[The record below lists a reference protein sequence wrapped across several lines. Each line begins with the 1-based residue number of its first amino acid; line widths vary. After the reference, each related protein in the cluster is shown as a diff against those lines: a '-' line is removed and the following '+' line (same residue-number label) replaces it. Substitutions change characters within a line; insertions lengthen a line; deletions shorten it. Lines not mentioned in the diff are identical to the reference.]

1 MDFITKCIASVRLSV
16 VDAINRLKL
25 PGGLEIPDR
34 VFCVNDYP
42 RNETIPEPFFQWTVE
57 PYRRTLANGSLTG
70 EFNTPGSSM

>member
-1 MDFITKCIASVRLSV
+1 M
-16 VDAINRLKL
+16 INRLKL

-42 RNETIPEPFFQWTVE
+42 RNETITEPFFQWTVE
-57 PYRRTLANGSLTG
+57 PYRRTLANGSLTD